1 MLNPTDISLFFS
13 KDDPQDIRLG
23 ELVKSVAL
31 PSSVDTD
38 THQGGQFA
46 IVGYPDDEG
55 IQLNGGRPGAKSA
68 PDTIR
73 KIFYKMTPPH
83 DWKKNYPF
91 LFDIGNVPES
101 TTLDARH
108 DIALKAVNQITDH
121 AIKIISLG
129 GGHDYGYVDGH
140 AFLEKNIKRSNAV
153 KPVIINF
160 DAHLDVRPNVKTGVT
175 TNHSGTPFY
184 RLKEKFKDS
193 FNMIEIGLQPQC
205 NSRTHWEWALENN
218 IELISLNDVESTN
231 WDAVWKSKT
240 IAAITQ
246 NTPVFISFDID
257 GLCIAD
263 AGGCSQ
269 AWPTGLKI
277 ADCLTFLKR
286 LYDQSNTQGLGIY
299 EVSPPLDTDFKTSK
313 AAALL
318 MYHFI
323 FNSKN

>member
-13 KDDPQDIRLG
+13 KDDPSDIRIG
-23 ELVKSVAL
+23 ELVKSIDL
-31 PSSVDTD
+31 PRNNVDTE

-46 IVGYPDDEG
+46 LVGYPDDEG
-55 IQLNGGRPGAKSA
+55 IQLNGGREGAKQA
-68 PDTIR
+68 PDAIR
-73 KIFYKMTPPH
+73 KILYKMTPPH
-83 DWKKNYPF
+83 DWKKNFPF

-101 TTLDARH
+101 NSLDSRH
-108 DIALKAVNQITDH
+108 DIALKAVSQISDH
-121 AIKIISLG
+121 NIKIISLG

-160 DAHLDVRPNVKTGVT
+160 DAHLDVRPNNKSGVVI
-175 TNHSGTPFY
+175 NHSGTPFY

-193 FNMIEIGLQPQC
+193 FHLVEIGLQSHC
-205 NSRTHWEWALENN
+205 NSRNHWEWALENH
-218 IELISLNDVESTN
+218 IDLISLESIEDSH
-231 WDAVWKSKT
+231 WDSVWQNKT
-240 IAAITQ
+240 IASITK

-257 GLCIAD
+257 GLCMAD

-277 ADCLTFLKR
+277 SECLAFLKR
-286 LYDQSNTQGLGIY
+286 LYEQSDTQGLGIY
-299 EVSPPLDTDFKTSK
+299 EVSPPLDTDSKTSK

-318 MYHFI
+318 IYNFI
-323 FNSKN
+323 FN

>member
-31 PSSVDTD
+31 PGTNVDTD

-46 IVGYPDDEG
+46 ILGYPDDEG
-55 IQLNGGRPGAKSA
+55 IQLNGGRAGAKLA

-83 DWKKNYPF
+83 NWKKNFPF
-91 LFDIGNVPES
+91 IFDIGNVPDS
-101 TTLDARH
+101 TSLDARH
-108 DIALKAVNQITDH
+108 DIALKAVNEISNTD
-121 AIKIISLG
+121 IKIISLG

-140 AFLEKNIKRSNAV
+140 AFLEKNIKRSHAV

-160 DAHLDVRPNVKTGVT
+160 DAHLDVRPNNKSGVI

-193 FNMIEIGLQPQC
+193 FHLIEIGLQPHC

-218 IELISLNDVESTN
+218 IDLMTLDSVESTD
-231 WDAVWKSKT
+231 WDSVWQNKT
-240 IAAITQ
+240 ISGITK

-257 GLCIAD
+257 GLAISD

-277 ADCLTFLKR
+277 SECLAFLKR
-286 LYDQSNTQGLGIY
+286 LYEQSNTQGLGIY
-299 EVSPPLDTDFKTSK
+299 EVSPPLDTDSKTSK

-318 MYHFI
+318 MYNFI
-323 FNSKN
+323 FN